1 MSDLPVDPP
10 PEHPNDY
17 ARAVQAAA
25 GIREV
30 PSKEKTRPL
39 LGERGVNQPP
49 KRRDYRG
56 R

>member
-1 MSDLPVDPP
+1 MSELPASPAP
-10 PEHPNDY
+10 KYPNEV
-17 ARAVQAAA
+17 AETAQRAA

-39 LGERGVNQPP
+39 MGHFGTTKAP
-49 KRRDYRG
+49 KREEHTG